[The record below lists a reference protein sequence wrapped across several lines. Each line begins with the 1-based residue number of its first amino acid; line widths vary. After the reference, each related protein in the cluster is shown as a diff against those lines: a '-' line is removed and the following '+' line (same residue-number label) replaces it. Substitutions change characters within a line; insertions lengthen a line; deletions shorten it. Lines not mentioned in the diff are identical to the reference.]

1 MTDMQKYIIKK
12 LGIPE
17 SEVKSVRKLEIN
29 HVRFIPLNNRA
40 VSKFYHHFE
49 VKTKDNII
57 YVQKILK
64 TDKKI
69 KEFLC
74 EN

>member
-1 MTDMQKYIIKK
+1 MQKYIIKK
-12 LGIPE
+12 LGVSE
-17 SEVKSVRKLEIN
+17 TEVKSVRKLEIN

-49 VKTKDNII
+49 VKTKDNIV

-74 EN
+74 ES